1 MANEVETSNPQGAT
15 NEENPTLREMAQNAN
30 LSMQILTGILQT
42 QTRLL
47 EGMAQSG
54 GLSYNVR
61 GGRKSGVVGN

>member
-1 MANEVETSNPQGAT
+1 
-15 NEENPTLREMAQNAN
+15 
-30 LSMQILTGILQT
+30 MQILTGILQT

-61 GGRKSGVVGN
+61 GGQKSGVVGNWAIVTLKQFKKLRPLVF